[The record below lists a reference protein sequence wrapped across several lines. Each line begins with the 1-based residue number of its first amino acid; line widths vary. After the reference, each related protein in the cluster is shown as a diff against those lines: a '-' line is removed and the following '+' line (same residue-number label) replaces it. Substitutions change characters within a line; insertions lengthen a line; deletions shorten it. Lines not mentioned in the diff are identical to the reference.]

1 MENIKTITPGKTVW
15 VIVRDEI
22 GEPVDIDGYL
32 FLANTMGAVILTPYI
47 NNLTHLDDVIKHLIE
62 ETAED
67 NRLPLVIFPDTD
79 CYLSYEDAQAAMVQ
93 ETGDREDNEFS
104 PES

>member
-1 MENIKTITPGKTVW
+1 MESIKNITPGECVW
-15 VIVRDEI
+15 AIVRDEI

-47 NNLTHLDDVIKHLIE
+47 NNLPHLDDVIKHLIE

-67 NRLPLVIFPDTD
+67 IRLPLVIFPDTD
-79 CYLSYEDAQAAMVQ
+79 CYLSYEDAQAAMVH
-93 ETGDREDNEFS
+93 ETENREEDT
-104 PES
+104 